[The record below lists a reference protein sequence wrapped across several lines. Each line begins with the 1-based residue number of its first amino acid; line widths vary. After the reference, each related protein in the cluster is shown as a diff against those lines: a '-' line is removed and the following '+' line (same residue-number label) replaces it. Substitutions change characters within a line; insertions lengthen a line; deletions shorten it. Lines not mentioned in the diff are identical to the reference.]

1 MFGKDVLPWE
11 VIVME
16 RPLGSLAM
24 DNDQSTNNLK
34 GEVHN
39 APDQSQLEHEQLND
53 RY

>member
-1 MFGKDVLPWE
+1 MFGKDVLPRE
-11 VIVME
+11 DIVME
-16 RPLGSLAM
+16 RPLGSSVL

-34 GEVHN
+34 REVHN